1 MKRAS
6 HQASL
11 CFDMAYSTSV
21 SFSLPRLRS
30 SHPSKSQGLLPSL
43 PLFAA
48 PSRLRSPLR
57 ASRKLSSYPQEAVVV
72 LPDARAWVGDLGG
85 YDVDDDDGD
94 EDDDDGD
101 DRSLDLLARFLDNV
115 FRKISRRARKA
126 VLSVLPP
133 SVPTKLVGFSVNGV
147 LILAFLWILKA
158 LLEVICTLG
167 SIVFV
172 SILFVRGVWSGVSY
186 IRENQYSFMNRIDND
201 DSRWSG
207 AQAAT

>member
-1 MKRAS
+1 MAS
-6 HQASL
+6 S
-11 CFDMAYSTSV
+11 SSV
-21 SFSLPRLRS
+21 SFSFSLPRLRY
-30 SHPSKSQGLLPSL
+30 SHPSKPRGLLPFL
-43 PLFAA
+43 PLLAA
-48 PSRLRSPLR
+48 PSRRRSPLR

-72 LPDARAWVGDLGG
+72 VPDARAWVGDLGG
-85 YDVDDDDGD
+85 DDVD
-94 EDDDDGD
+94 EDDDEEEEEDD
-101 DRSLDLLARFLDNV
+101 DRSLDLLLRFLHNV

-126 VLSVLPP
+126 VRSVLPP
-133 SVPTKLVGFSVNGV
+133 SIPNNLVGFSVDGV

-167 SIVFV
+167 SMVFV

-201 DSRWSG
+201 DSRWSS